1 MVDEMPPEWMWPL
14 VDELSDWFEEVDRA
28 RKLKYG
34 GEDTIEEPD
43 DMAQNQLSP
52 KRR

>member
-1 MVDEMPPEWMWPL
+1 MVEEMPPEWMWPL
-14 VDELSDWFEEVDRA
+14 VDELTDWFEEVDRA